1 MGFHFT
7 FARCLRQ
14 ICSLVRNPNIQ
25 YVFVALS
32 EAEYCNLGE
41 IINSPDRMFI
51 GPMKLKYWLPHRLKN
66 CTSVATY
73 NLTLGLRGLL
83 PDLLAVGGTL
93 DRLERRCSS
102 ARRYL

>member
-1 MGFHFT
+1 MSFHFT

-14 ICSLVRNPNIQ
+14 ICSLVRNPDIQ
-25 YVFVALS
+25 YVFVAFS
-32 EAEYCNLGE
+32 EAECFNLGE

-51 GPMKLKYWLPHRLKN
+51 GPMKLKYWLPHRLKK

-73 NLTLGLRGLL
+73 NLTIGLQGLL
-83 PDLLAVGGTL
+83 PDLLAVSAALG
-93 DRLERRCSS
+93 RLERRCSS